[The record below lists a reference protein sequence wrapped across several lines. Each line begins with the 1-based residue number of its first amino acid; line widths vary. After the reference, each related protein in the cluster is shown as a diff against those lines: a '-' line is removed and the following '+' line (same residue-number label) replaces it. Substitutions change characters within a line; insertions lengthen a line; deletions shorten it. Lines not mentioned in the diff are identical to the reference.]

1 MNACSVIFNLYS
13 VHEVFVYLSAE
24 ICMNSIVIKDGHT
37 EWVLLVYSKEICMQH
52 LYTIYSIQYW
62 YPVGWPDF

>member
-1 MNACSVIFNLYS
+1 
-13 VHEVFVYLSAE
+13 
-24 ICMNSIVIKDGHT
+24 MNSIVIKDGHT

-62 YPVGWPDF
+62 YSFVGAMELLKTFFIYVVASHFRSNIS